1 MEVRVQIPS
10 AISRRKPMVRA
21 CFIASLISM
30 LAFTS
35 ACAQHDHG
43 AAAGATGPPPLYNGL
58 GTLRH
63 KVTTKS
69 PAAQKYFDQGLRL
82 AFAFNHDE
90 AGRAFREAARL
101 DSSCAMAYWGQALV
115 LGPNINMPMSEGAEM
130 SAYALVR
137 RAQYLAPKASEA
149 ERAIIEALVKRYDRV
164 PGAYRAA
171 HDSAYADAMR
181 DLAKRY
187 PDDLDAAVLCAEALM
202 DLRPWDLWT
211 LDGKP
216 QPGTPEIV
224 SILEGV
230 LKRNPDHVGAI
241 HYYIH
246 AVEASPEP
254 ARAEPY
260 ADRLAKLTPY
270 AGHLVHMPS
279 HIYLRLG
286 RYEDAQEI
294 NARAVAADRDY
305 IKKQNVKGSYAV
317 MYYPHNIQMRW
328 SALCSQ
334 GRRADAIAAAKELA
348 EAVPDSLIHEMP
360 MAEFFLPSRYL
371 TQVRFGLWDEILK
384 EAAPPPGMPLRQ
396 AAWHYAR
403 GMALAAKGKAA
414 EAAAERDSVGAIAGS
429 MPAELYFSL
438 NPAAAVFR
446 FAEAHL
452 TGEIAARS
460 GRASEA
466 IPLLKKAVGMQDS
479 LRYDEPPPW
488 NVTARQSL
496 GVVYLAAGRAGEAE
510 AVYRDD
516 LARYPE
522 EGWSLY
528 GLTQALRAQNKTRE
542 AAAAEKRFRLAWA
555 KSDVTLQASR
565 Y

>member
-1 MEVRVQIPS
+1 MI
-10 AISRRKPMVRA
+10 RA
-21 CFIASLISM
+21 CFAASL
-30 LAFTS
+30 LLLF
-35 ACAQHDHG
+35 ACSTASAQHDHG
-43 AAAGATGPPPLYNGL
+43 SATAGSGPPPLYAGL
-58 GTLRH
+58 GTLHH
-63 KVTTKS
+63 KVSTRS
-69 PAAQKYFDQGLRL
+69 PLAQKYFDQGIRL
-82 AFAFNHDE
+82 AYAFNHDE
-90 AGRAFREAARL
+90 AGRAFREAARI
-101 DSSCAMAYWGQALV
+101 DSTCAMAYWGQALV
-115 LGPNINMPMSEGAEM
+115 LGPNINAPMSPEAE
-130 SAYALVR
+130 SRAYALAG
-137 RAQYLAPKASEA
+137 RAQSLAAIASEP
-149 ERAIIEALVKRYDRV
+149 ERAYIAALSKRYDAV
-164 PGAYRAA
+164 AGTNRAA
-171 HDSAYADAMR
+171 HDSAYANAMR
-181 DLAKRY
+181 DVVKRY
-187 PDDLDAAVLCAEALM
+187 PNDLDAAALCAEALM

-216 QPGTPEIV
+216 QPGAPEII

-230 LKRNPDHVGAI
+230 LKRNPDHIGAL

-260 ADRLAKLTPY
+260 ADRLAKLVPY

-279 HIYLRLG
+279 HIYLRVG
-286 RYEDAQEI
+286 RYEDAQAI
-294 NARAVAADRDY
+294 NSRAIAADRDY
-305 IKKQNVKGSYAV
+305 IKKQNVKGVYTV
-317 MYYPHNIQMRW
+317 MYYPHNLHMRW

-334 GRRADAIAAAKELA
+334 GRRADALAAAKELA
-348 EAVPDSLIHEMP
+348 EAVPDSVIHEMP
-360 MAEFFLPSRYL
+360 MAEFFRPSRYL

-384 EAAPPPGMPLRQ
+384 ETAPPAGMPMRQ

-403 GMALAAKGKAA
+403 GMALAAKGNSA

-429 MPAELYFSL
+429 LPADAYFSL

-460 GRASEA
+460 GKTDEA
-466 IPLLKKAVGMQDS
+466 ISLLQKAVGLQDS

-488 NVTARQSL
+488 SLTARQSL
-496 GVVYLAAGRAGEAE
+496 GAVLLAAGRAADAE
-510 AVYRDD
+510 AVYRED
-516 LARYPE
+516 LVRFPE

-528 GLTQALRAQNKTRE
+528 GLTQALRAQDKQKE

-555 KSDVTLQASR
+555 RSDVTLQASR

>member
-1 MEVRVQIPS
+1 MI
-10 AISRRKPMVRA
+10 RA
-21 CFIASLISM
+21 CLTASL
-30 LAFTS
+30 LLLFAFSTAS
-35 ACAQHDHG
+35 AQHDHG
-43 AAAGATGPPPLYNGL
+43 SAAAATGPPPLYSGV
-58 GTLRH
+58 GTLHH
-63 KVTTKS
+63 KITTKS
-69 PAAQKYFDQGLRL
+69 PLAQKYSDQGFRL
-82 AFAFNHDE
+82 AYAFNHDE

-101 DSSCAMAYWGQALV
+101 DSTCAMAYWGQALV
-115 LGPNINMPMSEGAEM
+115 LGPNINAPMSPEAEA
-130 SAYALVR
+130 SAYAFAG
-137 RAQYLAPKASEA
+137 RAQSLAASASEP
-149 ERAIIEALVKRYDRV
+149 ERAYIAALSKRYDAV
-164 PGAYRAA
+164 PGTNRAA

-181 DLAKRY
+181 DAMKRY
-187 PDDLDAAVLCAEALM
+187 PNDLDAAALCAEALM

-216 QPGTPEIV
+216 QPGAAEII

-230 LKRNPDHVGAI
+230 LKRNPDHVGAL

-279 HIYLRLG
+279 HIYLRVG
-286 RYEDAQEI
+286 RYEDAEAI
-294 NARAVAADRDY
+294 NARAIAADRDY
-305 IKKQNVKGSYAV
+305 IKKQNVKGIYTV
-317 MYYPHNIQMRW
+317 MYYPHNLQMRW

-334 GRRADAIAAAKELA
+334 GRRADAIAAAKDLA
-348 EAVPDSLIHEMP
+348 DAVPDSLIHEMP

-384 EAAPPPGMPLRQ
+384 EAAPPAGMPMRQ

-403 GMALAAKGKAA
+403 GMALAAKGKSA

-429 MPAELYFSL
+429 MPADVYFSL

-446 FAEAHL
+446 FAQAHL
-452 TGEIAARS
+452 TGEIAAR
-460 GRASEA
+460 GGKTDEA
-466 IPLLKKAVGMQDS
+466 IALLQKAAGMQDS

-488 NVTARQSL
+488 SLTARQSL
-496 GVVYLAAGRAGEAE
+496 GAVLLAAGRAGDAE
-510 AVYRDD
+510 AVYRED
-516 LARYPE
+516 LARFPE
-522 EGWSLY
+522 EGWSLF
-528 GLTQALRAQNKTRE
+528 GLTQALRAQDKTKE

-555 KSDVTLQASR
+555 QSDVTLQASR

>member
-1 MEVRVQIPS
+1 MI
-10 AISRRKPMVRA
+10 RA
-21 CFIASLISM
+21 CFIASL
-30 LAFTS
+30 LLLFAFGS
-35 ACAQHDHG
+35 ASAQHDHG
-43 AAAGATGPPPLYNGL
+43 AAPATQGPPPLYKGL
-58 GTLRH
+58 GTLQH

-82 AFAFNHDE
+82 AYAFNHDE

-101 DSSCAMAYWGQALV
+101 DSTCAMAYWGQALV
-115 LGPNINMPMSEGAEM
+115 LGPNINMPMGSEAEA
-130 SAYALVR
+130 SAYALAR
-137 RAQYLAPKASEA
+137 HARSLAPPASEP
-149 ERAIIEALVKRYDRV
+149 ERAYIEALAKRYDAV
-164 PGAYRAA
+164 PGANRAE

-181 DLAKRY
+181 DVAKRY
-187 PDDLDAAVLCAEALM
+187 PVDLDAATLCAEALM

-211 LDGKP
+211 LDGRP
-216 QPGTPEIV
+216 QPGAPEIV
-224 SILEGV
+224 SMLEGV
-230 LKRNPDHVGAI
+230 LKRNPDHVGAL

-279 HIYLRLG
+279 HIYLRVG
-286 RYEDAQEI
+286 RYEDAQAI

-305 IKKQNVKGSYAV
+305 IKKQNVTGIYTV
-317 MYYPHNIQMRW
+317 MYYPHNLHMRW

-334 GRRADAIAAAKELA
+334 GRRADAIAAARELA

-360 MAEFFLPSRYL
+360 MAEFFRPSHYL

-384 EAAPPPGMPLRQ
+384 ESAPAASMPLRQ

-414 EAAAERDSVGAIAGS
+414 EASTERDTVGGIAGS
-429 MPAELYFSL
+429 MPTDLYFSL

-460 GRASEA
+460 GKTDEA
-466 IPLLKKAVGMQDS
+466 IPLLQKAVVMQDS

-488 NVTARQSL
+488 SVTARQSL
-496 GVVYLAAGRAGEAE
+496 GAVLLAAGRAGEAE
-510 AVYRDD
+510 AVYRED
-516 LARYPE
+516 LSRYPE

-528 GLTQALRAQNKTRE
+528 GLTQALRGQNKAKE

-555 KSDVTLQASR
+555 QSDVTLQASR

>member
-1 MEVRVQIPS
+1 MI
-10 AISRRKPMVRA
+10 RA
-21 CFIASLISM
+21 CIIASLLLLLSF
-30 LAFTS
+30 LS
-35 ACAQHDHG
+35 ALAQHDHG
-43 AAAGATGPPPLYNGL
+43 DAAGVAGPPPLYTGL
-58 GTLRH
+58 GSLRH
-63 KVTTKS
+63 KVTTAS

-82 AFAFNHDE
+82 AYAFNHDE

-101 DSSCAMAYWGQALV
+101 DSMCAMAYWGQALV
-115 LGPNINMPMSEGAEM
+115 LGPNINMPMSAEAEM

-137 RAQYLAPKASEA
+137 RAQFLERQAGEP
-149 ERAIIEALVKRYDRV
+149 ERAYIEALVKRYDVV
-164 PGAYRAA
+164 PGSYRAA
-171 HDSAYADAMR
+171 HDSAYAAAMR

-187 PDDLDAAVLCAEALM
+187 PDDLDAATLCAEALM

-216 QPGTPEIV
+216 QPGTPEIL

-230 LKRNPDHVGAI
+230 LKRNPDHVGAL

-279 HIYLRLG
+279 HIYLRVG
-286 RYEDAQEI
+286 RYEDAQAI

-305 IKKQNVKGSYAV
+305 IKKQNVKGIYTV
-317 MYYPHNIQMRW
+317 MYYPHNLQMRW

-348 EAVPDSLIHEMP
+348 DAVSDSLIHEMP
-360 MAEFFLPSRYL
+360 MAEFFLPSHYL

-384 EAAPPPGMPLRQ
+384 EPAPPAGMPMRQ

-414 EAAAERDSVGAIAGS
+414 EAAAERDSVDAITGS
-429 MPAELYFSL
+429 MSPDVYFSL
-438 NPAAAVFR
+438 NPASAVFR

-460 GRASEA
+460 GKADEA
-466 IPLLKKAVGMQDS
+466 IPLLQKAVGMQDS

-488 NVTARQSL
+488 PLTARQSL
-496 GVVYLAAGRAGEAE
+496 GAVLLAAGRAGEAE
-510 AVYRDD
+510 AVYRED
-516 LARYPE
+516 LARFPE

-528 GLTQALRAQNKTRE
+528 GLTQALRSQNKTKE
-542 AAAAEKRFRLAWA
+542 AAAAEKRFRLAWVQ
-555 KSDVTLQASR
+555 SDVTLQASR

>member
-1 MEVRVQIPS
+1 MIRARFIPS
-10 AISRRKPMVRA
+10 LLHLLL
-21 CFIASLISM
+21 FASTTAS
-30 LAFTS
+30 
-35 ACAQHDHG
+35 AQHDHG
-43 AAAGATGPPPLYNGL
+43 SAAAGSGRPPLYSGL
-58 GTLRH
+58 GTLHH
-63 KVTTKS
+63 KITTRS
-69 PAAQKYFDQGLRL
+69 PMAQKYFDQGFRL
-82 AFAFNHDE
+82 AYAFNHDE

-101 DSSCAMAYWGQALV
+101 DSTCAMAYWGQALV
-115 LGPNINMPMSEGAEM
+115 LGPNINMPMSPEAEA
-130 SAYALVR
+130 SASALAQ
-137 RAQYLAPKASEA
+137 RAQSLATSAGEP
-149 ERAIIEALVKRYDRV
+149 ERAYIAALAKRYDAV
-164 PGAYRAA
+164 PGANRAA
-171 HDSAYADAMR
+171 HDSAYADGMR
-181 DLAKRY
+181 DVSKRY
-187 PDDLDAAVLCAEALM
+187 PNDLDAAALCAEALM

-230 LKRNPDHVGAI
+230 LKRNPDHIGAL

-270 AGHLVHMPS
+270 AGHLVHMAS
-279 HIYLRLG
+279 HIYLRVG
-286 RYEDAQEI
+286 RYEDAQAI
-294 NARAVAADRDY
+294 NARAIAADRDY
-305 IKKQNVKGSYAV
+305 IKKQKVKGIYTV
-317 MYYPHNIQMRW
+317 MYYPHNLQMRW

-334 GRRADAIAAAKELA
+334 GRRADAIAAAKDLA
-348 EAVPDSLIHEMP
+348 DAVPDSLIHAMP
-360 MAEFFLPSRYL
+360 MAEFFRPSHYL

-384 EAAPPPGMPLRQ
+384 EPAPPADMPMRQ
-396 AAWHYAR
+396 AAWRYAR
-403 GMALAAKGKAA
+403 GMALAAKGKSA
-414 EAAAERDSVGAIAGS
+414 EAAAERDSVGAVTGKF
-429 MPAELYFSL
+429 PADAYFSL

-452 TGEIAARS
+452 TAEIAAR
-460 GRASEA
+460 GGKPDEA
-466 IPLLKKAVGMQDS
+466 IPLLQKAVAMQDS

-488 NVTARQSL
+488 SLTARQSL
-496 GVVYLAAGRAGEAE
+496 GAVLLGAGRAGDAE
-510 AVYRDD
+510 AVYRED
-516 LARYPE
+516 LARFPE

-528 GLTQALRAQNKTRE
+528 GLTQALRAQGKAKE

>member
-1 MEVRVQIPS
+1 MI
-10 AISRRKPMVRA
+10 RA
-21 CFIASLISM
+21 CFAASL
-30 LAFTS
+30 LLLFAFSTAS
-35 ACAQHDHG
+35 AQHDHG
-43 AAAGATGPPPLYNGL
+43 SAPAGSGPPPLYSGL
-58 GTLRH
+58 GTLHH

-69 PAAQKYFDQGLRL
+69 PVAQKYFDQGFRL
-82 AFAFNHDE
+82 TYAFNHDE

-101 DSSCAMAYWGQALV
+101 DSTCAMAYWGQALV
-115 LGPNINMPMSEGAEM
+115 LGPNINMPMSPEAEA
-130 SAYALVR
+130 SAYPLAQ
-137 RAQYLAPKASEA
+137 RAQSLATAASEP
-149 ERAIIEALVKRYDRV
+149 ERAYIAALSKRYDAV
-164 PGAYRAA
+164 AGTNRAA

-181 DLAKRY
+181 DLVKRY
-187 PDDLDAAVLCAEALM
+187 PNDLDAAALCAEALM

-216 QPGTPEIV
+216 QPGATEIV
-224 SILEGV
+224 SMLEGV
-230 LKRNPDHVGAI
+230 LKRNPDHVGAL

-270 AGHLVHMPS
+270 AGHLVHMAS
-279 HIYLRLG
+279 HIYLRVG
-286 RYEDAQEI
+286 RYEDAQAI
-294 NARAVAADRDY
+294 NARAIAADRDY
-305 IKKQNVKGSYAV
+305 IKKQNVKGIYTV
-317 MYYPHNIQMRW
+317 MYYPHNLQMRW

-334 GRRADAIAAAKELA
+334 GRRADAIAAAKDLA
-348 EAVPDSLIHEMP
+348 DAVPDSLIREMP
-360 MAEFFLPSRYL
+360 MAEFFLPSHYL

-384 EAAPPPGMPLRQ
+384 EAAPPASMPMRR

-403 GMALAAKGKAA
+403 GMALAARGKSA

-429 MPAELYFSL
+429 FPADAYFSL

-460 GRASEA
+460 GKTDEA
-466 IPLLKKAVGMQDS
+466 VALLQKAVGMQDS
-479 LRYDEPPPW
+479 LHYDEPPAW
-488 NVTARQSL
+488 SMTARQSL
-496 GVVYLAAGRAGEAE
+496 GAVLLAAGRAADAE
-510 AVYRDD
+510 AVYRED
-516 LARYPE
+516 LARFPE

-528 GLTQALRAQNKTRE
+528 GLTQALRAQNKAKE
-542 AAAAEKRFRLAWA
+542 AAAAEKRFRLAFA
-555 KSDVTLQASR
+555 QADVTLQASR

>member
-1 MEVRVQIPS
+1 MIRG
-10 AISRRKPMVRA
+10 
-21 CFIASLISM
+21 CFAASLIM
-30 LAFTS
+30 LTS
-35 ACAQHDHG
+35 FAPACAQHDHG
-43 AAAGATGPPPLYNGL
+43 AAAGSATPPPLYDGL
-58 GTLRH
+58 GSLQH
-63 KVTTKS
+63 KITTHS
-69 PAAQKYFDQGLRL
+69 PMAQKYFDQGLRL

-90 AGRAFREAARL
+90 AGRSFREAARL

-115 LGPNINMPMSEGAEM
+115 LGPNINMPMSAEAEM
-130 SAYALVR
+130 SAYSLVR
-137 RAQYLAPKASEA
+137 RAKELASHASAPESA
-149 ERAIIEALVKRYDRV
+149 YIEALVKRYDAV

-171 HDSAYADAMR
+171 HDSVYASNMR
-181 DLAKRY
+181 DVAKRY
-187 PDDLDAAVLCAEALM
+187 PADLDAATLAAEALM

-216 QPGTPEIV
+216 QPGTPEIL

-230 LKRNPDHVGAI
+230 LKRNPNHIGAI

-279 HIYLRLG
+279 HIYLRVG
-286 RYEDAQEI
+286 RYEDAQAI

-305 IKKQNVKGSYAV
+305 IKKQNVTGVYTV
-317 MYYPHNIQMRW
+317 MYYPHNLHMRW

-334 GRRADAIAAAKELA
+334 GRRADAIAAAKDLA
-348 EAVPDSLIHEMP
+348 EAVTDSVIQAMP
-360 MAEFFLPSRYL
+360 MAEFFRASHCL

-384 EAAPPPGMPLRQ
+384 EPAPPAGMPLRHG
-396 AAWHYAR
+396 AWHYAR
-403 GMALAAKGKAA
+403 GMALAAKGKIA
-414 EAAAERDSVGAIAGS
+414 EAAAERDTVGQIAAS
-429 MPAELYFSL
+429 MPDELYFSL
-438 NPAAAVFR
+438 NPAGAVYR

-452 TGEIAARS
+452 SGEIAAR
-460 GRASEA
+460 GGKPDEA
-466 IPLLKKAVGMQDS
+466 ISLLTKAAGMQDS

-488 NVTARQSL
+488 PLTARQSL
-496 GVVYLAAGRAGEAE
+496 GAVLLGAGRVADAE
-510 AVYRDD
+510 KVYRED

-528 GLTQALRAQNKTRE
+528 GLTQALRAQKKE
-542 AAAAEKRFRLAWA
+542 KSAAATERRFRLAWA